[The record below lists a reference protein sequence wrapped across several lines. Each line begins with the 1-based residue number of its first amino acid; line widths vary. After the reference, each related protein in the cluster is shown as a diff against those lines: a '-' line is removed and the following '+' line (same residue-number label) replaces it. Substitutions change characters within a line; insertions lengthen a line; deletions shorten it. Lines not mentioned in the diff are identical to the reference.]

1 MTTPKVKITLSMTT
15 LENPKAVEYQ
25 WVRSLYVGG
34 YEAEE
39 INKYIKH
46 CFGGDDVF
54 ANLFRKVA
62 LQQESLYILLQYLG
76 CAPSNKEF
84 N

>member
-1 MTTPKVKITLSMTT
+1 MSNSPITLSVST
-15 LENPKAVEYQ
+15 LENPKSVEYQ
-25 WVRSLYVGG
+25 WVRSMYVGG

-39 INKYIKH
+39 INRYIQN

-62 LQQESLYILLQYLG
+62 LHQESLYVLLQYLG
-76 CAPSNKEF
+76 CAPSSREF
-84 N
+84 